1 MESYMEMLAN
11 HAKHAA
17 VAAAKLGTAEKNK
30 GLCAVADE
38 LIMQQELILAEN
50 QKDLKAAE
58 EKGVKQ
64 SLIDRLALSEKR
76 IADMAEGLRQIASL
90 DDPVGEIL
98 SMKVRPNG
106 LRIGQKRV
114 PLGVVGI
121 IYESRPNVTAD
132 AFGLCF
138 KTGNAVILRGGSDAI
153 YSNQA
158 IVRVIKAG
166 LRKEKL
172 CQDLVLL
179 VEDTSRE
186 VVNEMMKM
194 HGLIDVLIPRGGAGL
209 IANVVANSTV
219 PVIETGTGNC
229 HVYVD
234 ETADI
239 SMAADIIENAKTQR
253 MGVCNACES
262 LVIHSGMLEKALLPI
277 VKKLSEH
284 GIEIRGD
291 ERVREICP
299 EIKAAS
305 QDDWGTEYLDAI
317 ISVKTVDSI
326 DEAISHINKYN
337 TGHSE
342 SIITNDYN
350 HALKFQDEI
359 DAAAVSG
366 YIGGQAL
373 VPAADPGPER
383 QLRQGVC
390 RDQSTGRGP
399 GAGAAPEDRG
409 GAGRCARKSQR
420 GGLPRGR
427 PAASGPAG
435 RLQRGL
441 CRPLPAIVGRHG
453 PWPGAAWHRAGR

>member
-1 MESYMEMLAN
+1 MNEMLETLGRN
-11 HAKHAA
+11 AKEAEI
-17 VAAAKLGTAEKNK
+17 VLRNLDTAKKNQV
-30 GLCAVADE
+30 LEAVADS
-38 LIMQQELILAEN
+38 LVADSKALLTANAIDVEN
-50 QKDLKAAE
+50 GWKNQMPEGL
-58 EKGVKQ
+58 V
-64 SLIDRLALSEKR
+64 DRLMLTEAR
-76 IADMAEGLRQIASL
+76 IASMAEGLRQVAAL
-90 DDPVGEIL
+90 EDPIGEVTG
-98 SMKVRPNG
+98 MKKRPNG
-106 LRIGQKRV
+106 LLIGQKRV
-114 PLGVVGI
+114 PLGVIGI
-121 IYESRPNVTAD
+121 IYEARPNVTAD

-138 KTGNAVILRGGSDAI
+138 KTGNAVILRGGTDAI

-359 DAAAVSG
+359 DAAAVYVNASTRFTDG
-366 YIGGQAL
+366 FEFGFGAEIGI
-373 VPAADPGPER
+373 
-383 QLRQGVC
+383 
-390 RDQSTGRGP
+390 STQKLHARGP
-399 GAGAAPEDRG
+399 MGLEALTTTKYIIFGNG
-409 GAGRCARKSQR
+409 QIRK
-420 GGLPRGR
+420 
-427 PAASGPAG
+427 
-435 RLQRGL
+435 
-441 CRPLPAIVGRHG
+441 
-453 PWPGAAWHRAGR
+453 

>member
-326 DEAISHINKYN
+326 
-337 TGHSE
+337 
-342 SIITNDYN
+342 ITNDYN

-359 DAAAVSG
+359 DAAAVYVNASTRFTDG
-366 YIGGQAL
+366 FEFGFGAEIGI
-373 VPAADPGPER
+373 
-383 QLRQGVC
+383 
-390 RDQSTGRGP
+390 STQKLHARGP
-399 GAGAAPEDRG
+399 MGLEALTTTKYIIFGNG
-409 GAGRCARKSQR
+409 QIRK
-420 GGLPRGR
+420 
-427 PAASGPAG
+427 
-435 RLQRGL
+435 
-441 CRPLPAIVGRHG
+441 
-453 PWPGAAWHRAGR
+453 